1 MLLLLE
7 TVLLDYLVH
16 DLPGAPPERAA
27 PPLRRGRP
35 VRGLGEAPGGRGL
48 GEHALLGPLPLGLH
62 EARARQ
68 AQHRLPRGEG
78 LHDPVAALDLA
89 VGALLDVVGAELGP
103 VRPGEGRERQRGVLG
118 LLEDLAGPGGH
129 RRHPGRRLGPHA
141 AREVGVVLV
150 DRGVHE
156 VPDGRLG
163 ALGPARAGAL
173 EVALQVRH
181 AALPGAALEQAR
193 DGGHEPGVAVG
204 DHEAHAGQPAL
215 AQPAEEC
222 RPGVLALGV
231 DHVAAQEVLAPVGA
245 QPDRGHDALR
255 DDRRADPAAH
265 VGGVEPQVA
274 ARRARQVAAAELRH
288 LGVEVGAESR
298 DLRARQ
304 RGYAQPGRHA
314 LDLAGGH
321 AAHVHLLHD
330 GGHRGVDARPAREHA
345 LGVVGAVPELG
356 YLELHVAHGGLERP
370 GAVAVA
376 AVPPAVAALVAAR
389 AAHLLG
395 LGVHQRV
402 HHAAQHPARELARI
416 SALPPEPRRLE
427 GLVAAEAQYTL
438 FLGHRLSFH
447 SSPSLLQR
455 RILGGVPFLSRKG
468 RGGACPASYTTSLR
482 ATAMVN
488 LPHDIAGLVEQTY
501 SRSVAAEE
509 LCDAGAA
516 PEWVHALRS
525 AEEELEKTKE
535 DKQLKANAWLLSKPQ
550 KGTQSLIGWLN
561 ETFSLADETKARAA
575 VRDSGDTVEVIAVQV
590 SNDGFTLLP
599 WVTDIKG
606 GRPCQGYLGDGSEA
620 PDDEVARLAASCTV
634 SLPFWLSSEQV
645 IDALEIKSQALRW
658 QESRWL
664 QGQLVL
670 AFDSNLDTVI
680 ETKDAIY
687 RMHYSRKAGLEL
699 VGTVR
704 KKGDAQ

>member
-1 MLLLLE
+1 M
-7 TVLLDYLVH
+7 
-16 DLPGAPPERAA
+16 
-27 PPLRRGRP
+27 
-35 VRGLGEAPGGRGL
+35 
-48 GEHALLGPLPLGLH
+48 
-62 EARARQ
+62 
-68 AQHRLPRGEG
+68 
-78 LHDPVAALDLA
+78 
-89 VGALLDVVGAELGP
+89 
-103 VRPGEGRERQRGVLG
+103 
-118 LLEDLAGPGGH
+118 
-129 RRHPGRRLGPHA
+129 
-141 AREVGVVLV
+141 
-150 DRGVHE
+150 HE

-163 ALGPARAGAL
+163 VLGPARAGAL

-204 DHEAHAGQPAL
+204 DHEANAGQPAL

-274 ARRARQVAAAELRH
+274 ARRARKVAAAELRH
-288 LGVEVGAESR
+288 LGVEVGAEAR

-330 GGHRGVDARPAREHA
+330 GGHRGVDARPSREHA

-376 AVPPAVAALVAAR
+376 AVLPAVAALVAAR

-395 LGVHQRV
+395 LGVHQCV
-402 HHAAQHPARELARI
+402 HHAAQHPARELARVA
-416 SALPPEPRRLE
+416 ALLPKPRRLE

-455 RILGGVPFLSRKG
+455 RILGGVSSLSRKG
-468 RGGACPASYTTSLR
+468 GGGACPVSYTTSLC
-482 ATAMVN
+482 AT
-488 LPHDIAGLVEQTY
+488 GLT
-501 SRSVAAEE
+501 SHKR
-509 LCDAGAA
+509 C
-516 PEWVHALRS
+516 
-525 AEEELEKTKE
+525 
-535 DKQLKANAWLLSKPQ
+535 
-550 KGTQSLIGWLN
+550 
-561 ETFSLADETKARAA
+561 
-575 VRDSGDTVEVIAVQV
+575 
-590 SNDGFTLLP
+590 
-599 WVTDIKG
+599 
-606 GRPCQGYLGDGSEA
+606 
-620 PDDEVARLAASCTV
+620 RLANPSM
-634 SLPFWLSSEQV
+634 LFFNNDW
-645 IDALEIKSQALRW
+645 
-658 QESRWL
+658 
-664 QGQLVL
+664 
-670 AFDSNLDTVI
+670 
-680 ETKDAIY
+680 
-687 RMHYSRKAGLEL
+687 
-699 VGTVR
+699 
-704 KKGDAQ
+704 

>member
-1 MLLLLE
+1 MAQMAGLRWHDWLLS
-7 TVLLDYLVH
+7 
-16 DLPGAPPERAA
+16 
-27 PPLRRGRP
+27 
-35 VRGLGEAPGGRGL
+35 
-48 GEHALLGPLPLGLH
+48 
-62 EARARQ
+62 
-68 AQHRLPRGEG
+68 
-78 LHDPVAALDLA
+78 
-89 VGALLDVVGAELGP
+89 VGQNGCFYSSANIGAELGP

-163 ALGPARAGAL
+163 VLGPARAGAL

-204 DHEAHAGQPAL
+204 DHEANAGQPAL

-265 VGGVEPQVA
+265 VGSVEPQVA

-288 LGVEVGAESR
+288 LGVEVGAEAR

-304 RGYAQPGRHA
+304 RGYAQLGRHA

-321 AAHVHLLHD
+321 AAYVHLLHD
-330 GGHRGVDARPAREHA
+330 GGHRGVDARPSREHA

-376 AVPPAVAALVAAR
+376 AVLPAVAALVAAR

-402 HHAAQHPARELARI
+402 HHAAQHPARELARVA
-416 SALPPEPRRLE
+416 ALLPKPRRLE

-455 RILGGVPFLSRKG
+455 RILGGVPSLSRKG
-468 RGGACPASYTTSLR
+468 GGGAFPASYTTSLR
-482 ATAMVN
+482 ATGTSYMLCAKNGKYEYCYQFSSSVFP
-488 LPHDIAGLVEQTY
+488 PHE
-501 SRSVAAEE
+501 
-509 LCDAGAA
+509 
-516 PEWVHALRS
+516 
-525 AEEELEKTKE
+525 
-535 DKQLKANAWLLSKPQ
+535 
-550 KGTQSLIGWLN
+550 
-561 ETFSLADETKARAA
+561 
-575 VRDSGDTVEVIAVQV
+575 
-590 SNDGFTLLP
+590 
-599 WVTDIKG
+599 
-606 GRPCQGYLGDGSEA
+606 
-620 PDDEVARLAASCTV
+620 
-634 SLPFWLSSEQV
+634 PFLSS
-645 IDALEIKSQALRW
+645 
-658 QESRWL
+658 
-664 QGQLVL
+664 
-670 AFDSNLDTVI
+670 
-680 ETKDAIY
+680 
-687 RMHYSRKAGLEL
+687 
-699 VGTVR
+699 
-704 KKGDAQ
+704 AQPAWRQDIPHSFIISSLNPVFRPKFLYFCCH

>member
-7 TVLLDYLVH
+7 AAPLDYLVH
-16 DLPGAPPERAA
+16 YLPGAPPERAA

-35 VRGLGEAPGGRGL
+35 VRGLGEALGGRGL

-68 AQHRLPRGEG
+68 SQHRLPRGEG

-118 LLEDLAGPGGH
+118 PLEDLAGPGGH

-163 ALGPARAGAL
+163 VLGPARAGAL

-204 DHEAHAGQPAL
+204 DHEANAGQPAL
-215 AQPAEEC
+215 AQAAEER

-245 QPDRGHDALR
+245 QADRGHDALR

-288 LGVEVGAESR
+288 LGVEVGAEAR

-330 GGHRGVDARPAREHA
+330 GGHRGVDARPSREHA

-376 AVPPAVAALVAAR
+376 AVLPAVAALVAAR

-402 HHAAQHPARELARI
+402 HHAAQHPARELARVA
-416 SALPPEPRRLE
+416 ALLPKPRRLE

-455 RILGGVPFLSRKG
+455 RILGGVPSLSRKG
-468 RGGACPASYTTSLR
+468 GGGACPASYTTSLC
-482 ATAMVN
+482 ATV
-488 LPHDIAGLVEQTY
+488 
-501 SRSVAAEE
+501 VA
-509 LCDAGAA
+509 
-516 PEWVHALRS
+516 
-525 AEEELEKTKE
+525 
-535 DKQLKANAWLLSKPQ
+535 
-550 KGTQSLIGWLN
+550 
-561 ETFSLADETKARAA
+561 
-575 VRDSGDTVEVIAVQV
+575 
-590 SNDGFTLLP
+590 
-599 WVTDIKG
+599 
-606 GRPCQGYLGDGSEA
+606 
-620 PDDEVARLAASCTV
+620 
-634 SLPFWLSSEQV
+634 
-645 IDALEIKSQALRW
+645 
-658 QESRWL
+658 
-664 QGQLVL
+664 
-670 AFDSNLDTVI
+670 
-680 ETKDAIY
+680 KDAAKDRERSTSSAVVFSPI
-687 RMHYSRKAGLEL
+687 RRAPNASE
-699 VGTVR
+699 
-704 KKGDAQ
+704 

>member
-7 TVLLDYLVH
+7 TAPLDYLVH
-16 DLPGAPPERAA
+16 YLPGAPPERAA
-27 PPLRRGRP
+27 PPLCRGRP
-35 VRGLGEAPGGRGL
+35 VRGLGEALGGRGL

-156 VPDGRLG
+156 LPDGRLG
-163 ALGPARAGAL
+163 VLGPARAGAL

-204 DHEAHAGQPAL
+204 DHEANAGQPAL

-274 ARRARQVAAAELRH
+274 ARRAREVAAAELRH
-288 LGVEVGAESR
+288 LGVEVGAEAR

-304 RGYAQPGRHA
+304 RGYAQLGRHA

-330 GGHRGVDARPAREHA
+330 GGHRGVDARPSREHA

-376 AVPPAVAALVAAR
+376 AVLPAVAALVAAR

-402 HHAAQHPARELARI
+402 HHAAQHPARELARVA
-416 SALPPEPRRLE
+416 ALLPKPRRLE

-455 RILGGVPFLSRKG
+455 RILGGVPSLSRKR

-482 ATAMVN
+482 ATLKDSGKWYWLDGSGAMATGARTIDGVRRIFWSDGQCDKVGWQNPPQYPQVSSWTVQLPSYCTGYFTYVTPSRISVEATREDCVN
-488 LPHDIAGLVEQTY
+488 AFIQRAYEYIGTQYIEPWSTAPGGAVDCSGFVLQCLYATGMDMGVYNPYNHRWDPSQTY
-501 SRSVAAEE
+501 NSMNWYRSNIFMPVSTSSIQRGDVIYYRGHIAIA
-509 LCDAGAA
+509 LGGGLMIDSWPHQGVGIHPVSARGNVIGAA
-516 PEWVHALRS
+516 
-525 AEEELEKTKE
+525 
-535 DKQLKANAWLLSKPQ
+535 
-550 KGTQSLIGWLN
+550 
-561 ETFSLADETKARAA
+561 
-575 VRDSGDTVEVIAVQV
+575 
-590 SNDGFTLLP
+590 
-599 WVTDIKG
+599 
-606 GRPCQGYLGDGSEA
+606 RP
-620 PDDEVARLAASCTV
+620 
-634 SLPFWLSSEQV
+634 F
-645 IDALEIKSQALRW
+645 I
-658 QESRWL
+658 
-664 QGQLVL
+664 
-670 AFDSNLDTVI
+670 
-680 ETKDAIY
+680 
-687 RMHYSRKAGLEL
+687 
-699 VGTVR
+699 
-704 KKGDAQ
+704 

>member
-7 TVLLDYLVH
+7 TALLDYLVH
-16 DLPGAPPERAA
+16 YLPGAPPERAA
-27 PPLRRGRP
+27 PPLCRGRP
-35 VRGLGEAPGGRGL
+35 VRGLGEALGGRGL

-163 ALGPARAGAL
+163 VLGPARAGAL

-204 DHEAHAGQPAL
+204 DHEADAGQPAL
-215 AQPAEEC
+215 AQAAEER

-288 LGVEVGAESR
+288 LGVEVGAEAR

-304 RGYAQPGRHA
+304 RGYAQLGRHA

-330 GGHRGVDARPAREHA
+330 GGHRGVDARPSREHA

-376 AVPPAVAALVAAR
+376 AVLPAVAALVAAR

-402 HHAAQHPARELARI
+402 HHAAQHPARELARVA
-416 SALPPEPRRLE
+416 ALLPKPRRLE
-427 GLVAAEAQYTL
+427 GLVAVEAQYTL

-455 RILGGVPFLSRKG
+455 RILGGVPSLSRKR

-482 ATAMVN
+482 ATIEGYGDV
-488 LPHDIAGLVEQTY
+488 PTSSTFCVI
-501 SRSVAAEE
+501 
-509 LCDAGAA
+509 
-516 PEWVHALRS
+516 W
-525 AEEELEKTKE
+525 
-535 DKQLKANAWLLSKPQ
+535 ANA
-550 KGTQSLIGWLN
+550 
-561 ETFSLADETKARAA
+561 D
-575 VRDSGDTVEVIAVQV
+575 
-590 SNDGFTLLP
+590 
-599 WVTDIKG
+599 
-606 GRPCQGYLGDGSEA
+606 
-620 PDDEVARLAASCTV
+620 
-634 SLPFWLSSEQV
+634 
-645 IDALEIKSQALRW
+645 
-658 QESRWL
+658 
-664 QGQLVL
+664 
-670 AFDSNLDTVI
+670 
-680 ETKDAIY
+680 
-687 RMHYSRKAGLEL
+687 
-699 VGTVR
+699 
-704 KKGDAQ
+704 